1 MRDTPISEQATIRTG
16 NGRGLRFGAQRSQP
30 IDVTGCSR
38 LLFGGV
44 KQSGLGRGG
53 GHEGMLEY
61 VKSKY
66 IAVSW

>member
-1 MRDTPISEQATIRTG
+1 MVSAMLHDPRVRKVSFTG
-16 NGRGLRFGAQRSQP
+16 ST
-30 IDVTGCSR
+30 DVGR